1 MMNYYDKIKDI
12 RQTVLDNASIDD
24 VNFGMY
30 KNVIFNYFY
39 EILKKVNIIF
49 DKKVIQEKE
58 ILLTKKFMKN
68 DSNLFIKTNFSNER
82 PKIKGDYLR

>member
-1 MMNYYDKIKDI
+1 MSYKYANMMNYYDKIKDI

-39 EILKKVNIIF
+39 EILKKANIILI
-49 DKKVIQEKE
+49 KKLYKK
-58 ILLTKKFMKN
+58 KKF
-68 DSNLFIKTNFSNER
+68 F
-82 PKIKGDYLR
+82 

>member
-1 MMNYYDKIKDI
+1 MNYYVKIKDI

-39 EILKKVNIIF
+39 EILKKANIIF

-68 DSNLFIKTNFSNER
+68 DSDLFIKNNFSNER
-82 PKIKGDYLR
+82 LKIKGYYLR

>member
-1 MMNYYDKIKDI
+1 MKKNNYESLSYKYANMMDYYDKIKDI

-39 EILKKVNIIF
+39 EILKKANIIF

-58 ILLTKKFMKN
+58 ILLTKKIYEKWF
-68 DSNLFIKTNFSNER
+68 
-82 PKIKGDYLR
+82 

>member
-1 MMNYYDKIKDI
+1 MNYYDKIKDI

-39 EILKKVNIIF
+39 EILKKANIILI
-49 DKKVIQEKE
+49 KKLYKK
-58 ILLTKKFMKN
+58 KKF
-68 DSNLFIKTNFSNER
+68 F
-82 PKIKGDYLR
+82 

>member
-1 MMNYYDKIKDI
+1 
-12 RQTVLDNASIDD
+12 
-24 VNFGMY
+24 MY

-39 EILKKVNIIF
+39 EILKKANIIF

-68 DSNLFIKTNFSNER
+68 DSDLFIKNNFSNER
-82 PKIKGDYLR
+82 LKIKGYYLR

>member
-39 EILKKVNIIF
+39 EILKKANIILI
-49 DKKVIQEKE
+49 KKLYKK
-58 ILLTKKFMKN
+58 KKF
-68 DSNLFIKTNFSNER
+68 F
-82 PKIKGDYLR
+82 

>member
-39 EILKKVNIIF
+39 EIVKKTNIIF
-49 DKKVIQEKE
+49 DKKVIREKA

-68 DSNLFIKTNFSNER
+68 DSNLFIKTNFLNER
-82 PKIKGDYLR
+82 LKIKGDYLR

>member
-1 MMNYYDKIKDI
+1 MMNYYNKIKDI

-39 EILKKVNIIF
+39 EILKKANIIF

-68 DSNLFIKTNFSNER
+68 DSDLFIKNNFSNER
-82 PKIKGDYLR
+82 LKIKGYYLR